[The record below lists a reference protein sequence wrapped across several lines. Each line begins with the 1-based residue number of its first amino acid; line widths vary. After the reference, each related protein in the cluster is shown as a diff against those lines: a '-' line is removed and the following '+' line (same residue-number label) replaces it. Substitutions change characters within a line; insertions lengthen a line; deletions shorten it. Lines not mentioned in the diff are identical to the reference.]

1 LAKEAG
7 NPSPFVHLKVKWRY
21 PLTPP
26 WFTPVEYFSLERKSI
41 QLNSLKGKYMKVS
54 KLAKVAAAAIAFG
67 LVASTP
73 AHAASLQGSGASF
86 PAALIEGCKAP
97 FAAATAHSYT
107 YASSSS
113 GTGQANSDKS
123 IGDFWMSDGAY
134 TASTKR
140 SSLIHVPLV
149 AAPIAVLHNVPN
161 SKTLQFSATTLAKIF
176 AGEITMWNDE
186 AIVADNNRTTTK
198 VIYSKNGDGTLK
210 KNKAGDPIVLRTQ
223 TVTSKV
229 ILPAKKIQVVYRSDS
244 SGTSEN
250 FTNYLNKSAPAVWTK
265 AKNKV
270 FKDAFPGNINDTTN
284 LGRVVGAASSTGVAQ
299 LAGKT
304 PYSITYAEVNY
315 AVANKLKVANLI
327 NPAGSSVAPDST
339 GVGAFLASASQDAN
353 GWLTYDYKTTEK
365 GAYPLGIV
373 SYMLA
378 DTNYPDKTQAAAV
391 KAFANFILSA
401 DCSKKVGDAL
411 GFSVID
417 GDLLKKS
424 LAQVAKIG

>member
-1 LAKEAG
+1 
-7 NPSPFVHLKVKWRY
+7 
-21 PLTPP
+21 
-26 WFTPVEYFSLERKSI
+26 
-41 QLNSLKGKYMKVS
+41 MKIS
-54 KLAKVAAAAIAFG
+54 KIAKVASLALAFG
-67 LVASTP
+67 LVAGTP
-73 AHAASLQGSGASF
+73 AYAADLQGSGASF
-86 PAALIEGCKAP
+86 PALLIEACKAG
-97 FAAATAHSYT
+97 FASSGANTYV

-140 SSLIHVPLV
+140 STLIHVPLV
-149 AAPIAVLHNVPN
+149 AAPIAILHNLP
-161 SKTLQFSATTLAKIF
+161 SKTTLQLSAATIAGIF
-176 AGEITMWNDE
+176 GGTITRWNDPL
-186 AIVADNNRTTTK
+186 IVADNNRSTTK
-198 VIYSKNGDGTLK
+198 TVYKLDKNGNPK
-210 KNKAGDPIVLRTQ
+210 KDSKGNPVVLRTQ
-223 TVTSKV
+223 IISGHYTLPNQPIKV
-229 ILPAKKIQVVYRSDS
+229 IYRSDS

-250 FTNYLNKSAPAVWTK
+250 FTNYLSKSAASVWPK

-270 FKDAFPGNINDTTN
+270 FKDAFPGDINAIAN

-315 AVANKLKVANLI
+315 ATANRLKIANVI

-339 GVGAFLASASQDAN
+339 GVGAFLASATQDAN
-353 GWLTYDYKTTEK
+353 GFLSYDYATKEK

-378 DTNYPDKTQAAAV
+378 DTSYPDKTKATAV
-391 KAFANFILSA
+391 KAFANYVLSSK
-401 DCSKKVGDAL
+401 CSKDVGAAL

>member
-1 LAKEAG
+1 
-7 NPSPFVHLKVKWRY
+7 
-21 PLTPP
+21 
-26 WFTPVEYFSLERKSI
+26 
-41 QLNSLKGKYMKVS
+41 MKFS
-54 KLAKVAAAAIAFG
+54 KLAKVASVALALG
-67 LVASTP
+67 LVATTP

-86 PAALIEGCKAP
+86 PAALIEACKAP
-97 FAAATAHSYT
+97 FAAASTHSYT

-113 GTGQANSDKS
+113 GTGQSNSDKS

-134 TASTKR
+134 TAATKR
-140 SSLIHVPLV
+140 ASLIHVPLV
-149 AAPIAVLHNVPN
+149 AAPIAILHNVPN
-161 SKTLQFSATTLAKIF
+161 SKTLQFSADTIAKIF
-176 AGEITMWNDE
+176 GGQITMWNDPQ
-186 AIVADNNRTTTK
+186 ILADNNRTNTTI
-198 VIYSKNGDGTLK
+198 IYSKNADGTLK
-210 KNKAGDPIVLRTQ
+210 KDAKGDPIVLKTRTLA
-223 TVTSKV
+223 SKV
-229 ILPAKKIQVVYRSDS
+229 ILPNKKIQVVYRSDS

-250 FTNYLNKSAPAVWTK
+250 FTNYLNKSAPTVWTK

-270 FKDAFPGNINDTTN
+270 FASAFPGNINDVAN
-284 LGRVVGAASSTGVAQ
+284 LGRIVGASSSTGVSQ

-315 AVANKLKVANLI
+315 AAANKLKIANII

-373 SYMLA
+373 SYLLA
-378 DTNYPDKTQAAAV
+378 DTKYSDKTTAAAV
-391 KAFANFILSA
+391 TEFAKFILSA
-401 DCSKKVGDAL
+401 PCSQKVGEAL